1 MKINEQEALAFN
13 DIILLPQYSEIESR
27 SSINLESSLY
37 TKSGKQFVF
46 GLPLISSPMD
56 TVTGPEMCYWMW
68 QNGGLGILHRFC
80 SIEEQVAMVKEAK
93 QLEIRERGAAG
104 SVSLAI
110 IGAAIGANGDFLE
123 RARALVEVGVKVL
136 CIDIA
141 HGHSLV
147 MKKALEVLVKEMPD
161 FVHLMAGNIATRE
174 ALNDL
179 LLWGADSV
187 RVGIGSGAA
196 CSTSMQT
203 GHGLSL
209 LQSLLNVCEGGIP
222 SRCTIIADGGIKK
235 GGDATKAFAA
245 GANFCMLGSLLAGTK
260 ASPGQIVN
268 QDGRYM
274 KNYRGS
280 ASSSAQKDAGKTKI
294 YEEGVSTLVP
304 YTGKI
309 ENILE
314 RLENGI
320 RSGLS
325 YSGAKDLETF
335 RNKVIAQRITNESY
349 AQATPHILG
358 VSR

>member
-1 MKINEQEALAFN
+1 MILNKQEALAFN

-27 SSINLESSLY
+27 SQIDLTSKLS
-37 TKSGKQFVF
+37 TKSEKQYIFT
-46 GLPLISSPMD
+46 LPLISAPMD
-56 TVTGPEMCYWMW
+56 TVTGPEMCFRMW
-68 QNGGLGILHRFC
+68 LHGGLGILHRFC
-80 SIEEQVAMVKEAK
+80 SIDEQVAMVKAT
-93 QLEIRERGAAG
+93 IAA
-104 SVSLAI
+104 SDPHRSCIEDFPV

-123 RARALVEVGVKVL
+123 RAKDLVAAGIKVL

-147 MKKALEVLVKEMPD
+147 MKKALATLIRELPPEI
-161 FVHLMAGNIATRE
+161 HLMAGNIATQE
-174 ALNDL
+174 AAHDL
-179 LLWGADSV
+179 IAWGADSL

-196 CSTSMQT
+196 CSTSVNT
-203 GHGLSL
+203 GHGLPL
-209 LQSLLNVCEGGIP
+209 LQALLNTTHVPQNI
-222 SRCTIIADGGIKK
+222 SIIADGGIRT

-280 ASSSAQKDAGKTKI
+280 ASSAAQKDAGKTKI

-325 YSGAKDLETF
+325 YSGCRDLETF
-335 RNKVIAQRITNESY
+335 SKKAVAQRITGEAY
-349 AQATPHILG
+349 AQAMPHILG
-358 VSR
+358 GNR